1 MVSER
6 FKKACNEATDF
17 IVSCWDENN
26 PDDGL
31 SFDERVQSRLND
43 LDPDVK
49 AIVKNSMD
57 W

>member
-1 MVSER
+1 MVSEK
-6 FKKACNEATDF
+6 FKQNCNAATDF

-49 AIVKNSMD
+49 RIVKNILN
-57 W
+57 